1 MKKQSGFTLIEL
13 IVVILILGILSATA
27 LPKFVNIENEAQVA
41 SHKGV
46 AAAFQA
52 AVMLSHAKWL
62 AAGKP
67 GAGGLAIDTG
77 VNVEF
82 TAEGWPINISGGDSV
97 NASDAGCTALWGLL
111 LQTNAPTVNALTA
124 QGTDYSAPDS
134 TVDVCEYDTENT
146 TTVGALNIQYSVDA
160 ASPGVITID
169 NVL

>member
-1 MKKQSGFTLIEL
+1 MKKQNGFTLIEL

-52 AVMLSHAKWL
+52 AVMLGHAKWL

-67 GAGGLAIDTG
+67 GAGGLNIDTG
-77 VNVEF
+77 VDVEF
-82 TAEGWPINISGGDSV
+82 SATGWPV
-97 NASDAGCTALWGLL
+97 NASGTTTTSAAGCTTLWGLL
-111 LQTNAPTVNALTA
+111 LQTNAPTVSATTPA
-124 QGTDYSAPDS
+124 ATDYNSSNSADPSCQYDS
-134 TVDVCEYDTENT
+134 ENT
-146 TTVGALNIQYSVDA
+146 TTVGDLNIIYNSDT
-160 ASPGVITID
+160 GVISID

>member
-1 MKKQSGFTLIEL
+1 MKKQTGFTLIEL

-67 GAGGLAIDTG
+67 GAGGLAIDTN

-82 TAEGWPINISGGDSV
+82 NANGWPVNVSGTTTT
-97 NASDAGCTALWGLL
+97 NATGCTALWALL
-111 LQTNAPTVNALTA
+111 LQTNAPTVNAATA
-124 QGTDYSAPDS
+124 QGTDYSAPNS
-134 TVDVCEYDTENT
+134 VAATSCNYESENT
-146 TTVGALNIQYSVDA
+146 TAVGDLDIVYTVGT
-160 ASPGVITID
+160 GVIAID
-169 NVL
+169 DVL